1 MSEKIRLQRDG
12 QLARVTIN
20 RPEKRNA
27 LDSETWRDLG
37 NIVGELDN
45 DQSLRCIVFT
55 GTGDKAFAAGNDI
68 DEFETARSNASQVL
82 DYNEIAAGAV
92 RTIETCLHPTVARI
106 SGYCLGGG
114 LEIALACDIRIAADN
129 ARFGLPVKNMG
140 IFVDPVLA
148 NTLINTIGR
157 VTALEMVL
165 EGRIYTA
172 EEALSRG
179 IVTRVVARD
188 QLDSEV
194 GATVHSISAGA
205 PLAAR
210 FNRRI
215 LRKVGSEATPDATEL
230 SAAASYGDSEDY
242 HAAYT
247 AFSTRTTPTFKG
259 R

>member
-27 LDSETWRDLG
+27 LDSEAWRDLG
-37 NIVGELDN
+37 KIVSELDN
-45 DQSLRCIVFT
+45 DQSLRCIVFS
-55 GTGDKAFAAGNDI
+55 GAGDKAFAAGNDI
-68 DEFETARSNASQVL
+68 DEFETARANAGQVR
-82 DYNEIAAGAV
+82 DYNEVAAGAV

-106 SGYCLGGG
+106 SGHCLGGG
-114 LEIALACDIRIAADN
+114 LEIALACDIRVAAEN

-140 IFVDPVLA
+140 IFIDPVLA
-148 NTLINTIGR
+148 NTLVNSIGR
-157 VTALEMVL
+157 ATALEMVL

-179 IVTRVVARD
+179 IVTRVVASE
-188 QLDSEV
+188 QLDSEID
-194 GATVHSISAGA
+194 ATVQRITAGA

-215 LRKVGSEATPDATEL
+215 LRQVASESTPDATEL
-230 SAAASYGDSEDY
+230 AAAASYGDSEDY
-242 HAAYT
+242 HAAYK
-247 AFSTRTTPTFKG
+247 AFSTRKTPTFKG